1 MTVAAHT
8 LDRRHGGAVCYNGRT
23 FATEGICDH
32 NHKLDVA
39 LGDWHA
45 AAGLFS
51 LSSFAALRIQR
62 RRCGVPVFP
71 GVSIH
76 RRFHRQASGAAT
88 TTLLFSRCLFFHPR
102 RRPKGLLLPTA
113 SQIRMHRTNP
123 HCAHA

>member
-8 LDRRHGGAVCYNGRT
+8 LDRRHADAVCYNGRT

-51 LSSFAALRIQR
+51 LSSFAAY
-62 RRCGVPVFP
+62 
-71 GVSIH
+71 
-76 RRFHRQASGAAT
+76 AYSGAVAVC
-88 TTLLFSRCLFFHPR
+88 RCFPVCPPIAVSTARHRERPPPHFFFR
-102 RRPKGLLLPTA
+102 VACFFTDVAAEKGSSSSTA